1 MDTYGP
7 MTGASALAAN
17 GLARYLSGAAFP
29 LFTIQSEFAVTQLV
43 FRRML
48 TESVYNRLGIA
59 WATSLLGF
67 ISIGLLP
74 IPWVLF
80 KYGPRI
86 RAKSNYEAIKA

>member
-1 MDTYGP
+1 M
-7 MTGASALAAN
+7 AAN

-29 LFTIQSEFAVTQLV
+29 LFTIQSGFEYHWTVSKI
-43 FRRML
+43 ML
-48 TESVYNRLGIA
+48 TKPVYNRLGIA

-67 ISIGLLP
+67 ISLGLLP

-86 RAKSNYEAIKA
+86 RAKSNYETIKA